1 MKRPLP
7 QGETSLAAAPGRR
20 HLIRGM
26 AIFILVH
33 GAMHGGWCWR
43 KLVPL
48 LESQG
53 HRVFAP
59 DLPGMGEDPTPL
71 SQVTMGTWTQFIARR
86 SREAGGP
93 VILVGHSRG
102 GTVIS
107 EAAELA
113 PEAMLGLVYLAA
125 LLLPS
130 GRTAFEATVAEDARK
145 AADPVGNAAEPGKE
159 GSQSLRIEPET
170 ARALFYN
177 RASAEDAVWASG
189 QLCPEPLAPNTVP
202 LTVTRERWGRLPR
215 AYIECLDDRALPIAL
230 QRSMQAAFPCDPV
243 VTMDSDHSPFLC
255 APRALAAHLEDIAAG
270 FAAR

>member
-7 QGETSLAAAPGRR
+7 RGETSLAAARGSG
-20 HLIRGM
+20 HLIRSM

-33 GAMHGGWCWR
+33 GAMHGGWCWQ

-48 LESQG
+48 LEAQG
-53 HRVFAP
+53 HRVSAP
-59 DLPGMGEDPTPL
+59 DLPGMGDDPTPL
-71 SQVTMGTWTQFIARR
+71 SDVTMGAWAQFIARR
-86 SREAGGP
+86 SRGAGGP

-107 EAAELA
+107 EAAEIA

-125 LLLPS
+125 LLLPA
-130 GRTAFEATVAEDARK
+130 GRKAFEANVAEDAR
-145 AADPVGNAAEPGKE
+145 NAAGHGKE
-159 GSQSLRIEPET
+159 GSQSLRVEPEA

-189 QLCPEPLAPNTVP
+189 RLCPEPLAPNMVP

-215 AYIECLDDRALPIAL
+215 AYIECLDDRALPIEL
-230 QRSMQAAFPCDPV
+230 QRSMQAALPCDPV

-255 APRALAAHLEDIAAG
+255 APRALAAHLADIAAG

>member
-1 MKRPLP
+1 
-7 QGETSLAAAPGRR
+7 
-20 HLIRGM
+20 M
-26 AIFILVH
+26 ASFILVH
-33 GAMHGGWCWR
+33 GSLHGGWCWA

-48 LESQG
+48 LEAQG
-53 HRVFAP
+53 HCVLAP

-71 SQVTMGTWTQFIARR
+71 SGVTMSTWAEFIVGR
-86 SREAGGP
+86 SREAGEP

-113 PEAMLGLVYLAA
+113 PQAMLGLVYLAA
-125 LLLPS
+125 LLLPA
-130 GRTAFEATVAEDARK
+130 GKKAFEAAVGQDARS
-145 AADPVGNAAEPGKE
+145 AVEHGPGA
-159 GSQSLRIEPET
+159 SDALSLRVEPEA

-177 RASAEDAVWASG
+177 RASPEDASWASAR
-189 QLCPEPLAPNTVP
+189 LCPEPLAPNLVP

-215 AYIECLDDRALPIAL
+215 AYIECLDDRAVPIEL
-230 QRSMQAAFPCDPV
+230 QRAMQAVLPCNPV

-255 APRALAAHLEDIAAG
+255 EPEALAAHLTDIASR

>member
-1 MKRPLP
+1 
-7 QGETSLAAAPGRR
+7 
-20 HLIRGM
+20 
-26 AIFILVH
+26 
-33 GAMHGGWCWR
+33 MHGGWCWH

-48 LESQG
+48 LEAQG
-53 HRVFAP
+53 HRVLAP

-71 SQVTMGTWTQFIARR
+71 SEVTLSTWAEFIARL
-86 SREAGGP
+86 SREAGEQ

-113 PEAMLGLVYLAA
+113 PQSMIGLVYLAA
-125 LLLPS
+125 LLLPA
-130 GRTAFEATVAEDARK
+130 GQKAFEAAVAEEARK
-145 AADPVGNAAEPGKE
+145 AAEAGQGASDGL
-159 GSQSLRIEPET
+159 SLRVEPEA

-177 RASAEDAVWASG
+177 RASREDAIWASAR
-189 QLCPEPLAPNTVP
+189 LCPEPLAPNVVP

-215 AYIECLDDRALPIAL
+215 AYIECLDDRAVPIEL
-230 QRSMQAAFPCDPV
+230 QRAMHAALPCDPV

-255 APRALAAHLEDIAAG
+255 EPRALAGHLADIASR

>member
-1 MKRPLP
+1 
-7 QGETSLAAAPGRR
+7 
-20 HLIRGM
+20 M
-26 AIFILVH
+26 ATFILVH
-33 GAMHGGWCWR
+33 GSMHGGWCWH

-48 LESQG
+48 LEAQG
-53 HRVFAP
+53 HRVLAP

-71 SQVTMGTWTQFIARR
+71 SEVTLSTWAEFIARL
-86 SREAGGP
+86 SREAGEQ

-113 PEAMLGLVYLAA
+113 PQSMLGLVYLAA
-125 LLLPS
+125 LLLPA
-130 GRTAFEATVAEDARK
+130 GKKAFEAAVAEEARK
-145 AADPVGNAAEPGKE
+145 AAEAGQGASDGL
-159 GSQSLRIEPET
+159 SLRVEPEA

-177 RASAEDAVWASG
+177 RASREDAIWASAR
-189 QLCPEPLAPNTVP
+189 LCPEPLAPNVVP

-215 AYIECLDDRALPIAL
+215 AYIECLDDRAVPIEL
-230 QRSMQAAFPCDPV
+230 QRAMHAALPCDPV

-255 APRALAAHLEDIAAG
+255 EPRALAGHLADIASR

>member
-1 MKRPLP
+1 
-7 QGETSLAAAPGRR
+7 
-20 HLIRGM
+20 M
-26 AIFILVH
+26 ATFILVH
-33 GAMHGGWCWR
+33 GAMHGRWCWH

-48 LESQG
+48 LEAEG
-53 HRVFAP
+53 HRVLAP

-71 SQVTMGTWTQFIARR
+71 SEVTMSTWAEFIARL
-86 SREAGGP
+86 SREAGEQ

-113 PEAMLGLVYLAA
+113 PQAMLGLVYLAA
-125 LLLPS
+125 LLLPA
-130 GRTAFEATVAEDARK
+130 GKKAFEAAVTEEAR
-145 AADPVGNAAEPGKE
+145 NAVETGQGASDGL
-159 GSQSLRIEPET
+159 SLRVEPEA

-177 RASAEDAVWASG
+177 RASPEDAIWASAR
-189 QLCPEPLAPNTVP
+189 LCPEPIAPNMVP

-215 AYIECLDDRALPIAL
+215 AYIECLDDRAVPIGL
-230 QRSMQAAFPCDPV
+230 QRAMQAALPCDPV

-255 APRALAAHLEDIAAG
+255 APRVLAAHLADIASR

>member
-1 MKRPLP
+1 
-7 QGETSLAAAPGRR
+7 
-20 HLIRGM
+20 
-26 AIFILVH
+26 
-33 GAMHGGWCWR
+33 MHGGWCWH

-48 LESQG
+48 LEAQG
-53 HRVFAP
+53 HRVLAP

-71 SQVTMGTWTQFIARR
+71 SEVTLSTWAEFIARL
-86 SREAGGP
+86 SREAGEQ

-113 PEAMLGLVYLAA
+113 PQSMIGLVYLAA
-125 LLLPS
+125 LLLPA
-130 GRTAFEATVAEDARK
+130 GQKAFEAAVAEEARK
-145 AADPVGNAAEPGKE
+145 AAEAGQGASDGL
-159 GSQSLRIEPET
+159 SLRVEPEA

-177 RASAEDAVWASG
+177 RASPEDAIWASAR
-189 QLCPEPLAPNTVP
+189 LCPEPLAPNVVP

-215 AYIECLDDRALPIAL
+215 AYIECLDDRAVPIEL
-230 QRSMQAAFPCDPV
+230 QRAMHAALPCDPV

-255 APRALAAHLEDIAAG
+255 EPRALAGHLADIASR

>member
-1 MKRPLP
+1 
-7 QGETSLAAAPGRR
+7 
-20 HLIRGM
+20 
-26 AIFILVH
+26 
-33 GAMHGGWCWR
+33 MHGGWCWH

-48 LESQG
+48 LEAQG
-53 HRVFAP
+53 HRVLAP

-71 SQVTMGTWTQFIARR
+71 SEVTLSTWAEFIARL
-86 SREAGGP
+86 SREAGEQ

-113 PEAMLGLVYLAA
+113 PQSMIGLVYLAA
-125 LLLPS
+125 LLLPA
-130 GRTAFEATVAEDARK
+130 GQKAFEAAVAEEARK
-145 AADPVGNAAEPGKE
+145 AAEAGQGASDGL
-159 GSQSLRIEPET
+159 SLRVEPEA

-177 RASAEDAVWASG
+177 RASPEDAVWASA
-189 QLCPEPLAPNTVP
+189 QLCPEPLAPNVVP

-215 AYIECLDDRALPIAL
+215 AYIECLDDRAVPIEL
-230 QRSMQAAFPCDPV
+230 QRAMHAALPCDPV

-255 APRALAAHLEDIAAG
+255 EPRALAAHLADIAAS

>member
-1 MKRPLP
+1 
-7 QGETSLAAAPGRR
+7 
-20 HLIRGM
+20 M
-26 AIFILVH
+26 ATFILVH
-33 GAMHGGWCWR
+33 GSMHGGWCWH

-48 LESQG
+48 LEAQG
-53 HRVFAP
+53 HRVLAP

-71 SQVTMGTWTQFIARR
+71 SEVTLSTWAEFIARL
-86 SREAGGP
+86 SREAGEQ

-113 PEAMLGLVYLAA
+113 PQSMIGLVYLAA
-125 LLLPS
+125 LLLPA
-130 GRTAFEATVAEDARK
+130 GQKAFEAAVAEEARK
-145 AADPVGNAAEPGKE
+145 AAEAGQGASDGL
-159 GSQSLRIEPET
+159 SLRVEPEA

-177 RASAEDAVWASG
+177 RASREDAIWASAR
-189 QLCPEPLAPNTVP
+189 LCPEPLAPNVVP

-215 AYIECLDDRALPIAL
+215 AYIECLDDRAVPIEL
-230 QRSMQAAFPCDPV
+230 QRAMHAALPCDPV

-255 APRALAAHLEDIAAG
+255 EPRALAGHLADIASR